1 MLVPKN
7 YLYYDLWKELDKIEA
22 TLYLAMAPQ
31 QIKSSYFQMSYDDLI
46 RATKLSEKLVKE
58 GIVGLAEKGFLLIQ
72 HTKRKNAYRVLEF
85 WKQREDKTYCE
96 EKAQILNA
104 RILYKSNPIFSKSKE
119 EKRKERLQ
127 RTAKYLSKQVSETEG
142 TGF

>member
-7 YLYYDLWKELDKIEA
+7 YLYYNLWKELDKVEA
-22 TLYLAMAPQ
+22 TLYLVMAPQ
-31 QIKSSYFQMSYDDLI
+31 QIKGSYFQLSYEDLI

-58 GIVGLAEKGFLLIQ
+58 GIVGLAEKGFILIL

-96 EKAQILNA
+96 DKEQILNA
-104 RILYKSNPIFSKSKE
+104 RALYASNPIFSKSKE

-127 RTAKYLSKQVSETEG
+127 RTAKYLSKQEQETEG